1 MTPPWRVE
9 LLGSLRLRSSTQNIT
24 RFRTQQTG
32 ALVAYLAYHP
42 GPHRR
47 EVLIEVLWPDAAIA
61 TGRNNLRLALSS
73 LRRQLEPPGFASG
86 AVLLAGR
93 LQAGL
98 KPETFTTDVMQ
109 FEAAVEAA
117 RQTSNATE
125 KIDFLITAVEL
136 YRGPLLPGFY
146 ESWIL
151 AEEQRLEE
159 LFSAA
164 LLRLI
169 AELERE
175 GEPERALQFARH
187 GARVAP
193 HNEAARLELQ
203 RLDPASEQRARRTT
217 RLEDTAPRH
226 SDEPVATIVAPVH
239 SAAPVFQPIAFASQL
254 HLPFQFTRFFGRAGE
269 MAHLREMLLDAQTR
283 LVTLTGPGGSGKTR
297 LAIETARSLA
307 SPDLAITFVPLADLS
322 DAHLIPG
329 ALLDAL
335 QLHPAPR
342 KLPLEQVI
350 EALSS
355 LPVEQSSLLVLDN
368 FEHLAPAGAALLETL
383 VARVP
388 RLTLLVTSRQ
398 RLGAAGERE
407 YLLPPLPVP
416 PAAGLEAAR
425 LEVASGATATSPT
438 PAQLLEYESVQLF
451 VDRAQAVRADFQI
464 TPRNAAATAQLM
476 QRMEGIPLAIELVAA
491 RAQVLSPAQM
501 LSQVERG
508 PGFEATRRQSLPQRQ
523 RTLRATMDWSYRL
536 LPPALQSFFAQLSV
550 FRGGFTSEAAQEVC
564 EGPHALDVL
573 DALAQLRGASLL
585 LAAETAPP
593 SGETEMRFRL
603 LEPLR
608 EYAAQQLTALQQA
621 ALQQRHAHFYM
632 DLAVQLELEFTGSQ
646 AGITVARMGLEADNA
661 LAALEWARRPKRAGL
676 GLRLG
681 AALCWFWI
689 QAFDLQE
696 VRRRMDELLVL
707 YLQAENASAAP
718 DVHLRAKA
726 QASLGFI
733 AHKQGDYPAARTYL
747 EASVQTWRELGDA
760 DRLSAAL
767 NGLGSAVL
775 ALGEY
780 SAAQAISEET
790 LALCRR
796 RHDAEGTAIELT
808 KLADIARA
816 GGDFERARALAEE
829 TLPLWEKQN
838 SRWGRAWSRLVLGL
852 AALGAGDIENARAA
866 LEESVALRRQTS
878 KRALAEALGA
888 LGEAVLAGGDHE
900 QAVALVQESLRL
912 HLEVEQRRGHRQTI
926 HRSFE
931 VLAYACIAAQQMERA
946 ATLLA
951 VAAALREA
959 APQPLA
965 PADRAKHERATAAV
979 RAALSERAFAAAGAK
994 GRALT
999 LEQAVNYAL
1008 AE

>member
-1 MTPPWRVE
+1 MNPPWRVE
-9 LLGSLRLRSSTQNIT
+9 LFGSLRLRGNSQSIT

-32 ALVAYLAYHP
+32 ALLAYLAYHP
-42 GPHRR
+42 GPHTR
-47 EVLIEVLWPDAAIA
+47 EVLIEVLWPEVAIA

-98 KPETFTTDVMQ
+98 KPETFTTDVME
-109 FEAAVEAA
+109 FEAALEAVPQA
-117 RQTSNATE
+117 PNAAE
-125 KIDFLITAVEL
+125 QIGLLAAAVEL

-159 LFSAA
+159 LFSGA

-169 AELERE
+169 TELERG

-187 GARVAP
+187 GARAAP

-203 RLDPASEQRARRTT
+203 RLDLTPRRRVRRTT
-217 RLEDTAPRH
+217 RPEDTTPRH
-226 SDEPVATIVAPVH
+226 SDEPAATIAAPLY
-239 SAAPVFQPIAFASQL
+239 SAAPVFQPIASASKL

-307 SPDLAITFVPLADLS
+307 SSPLAIAFAPLADLS

-335 QLHPAPR
+335 RLHPAPI
-342 KLPLEQVI
+342 KPALEQVI
-350 EALSS
+350 EALSN
-355 LPVEQSSLLVLDN
+355 LPVEQSALLVLDN
-368 FEHLAPAGAALLETL
+368 FEHLVPAGVALLETL

-398 RLGAAGERE
+398 RLDAAGERE
-407 YLLPPLPVP
+407 YFLPPLPVP
-416 PAAGLEAAR
+416 PATGLEAAGGTTPT
-425 LEVASGATATSPT
+425 SQTPTSPT

-451 VDRAQAVRADFQI
+451 VDRAQAARADFQV
-464 TPRNAAATAQLM
+464 TPRNAAATAQLV
-476 QRMEGIPLAIELVAA
+476 RRAEGIPLAIELVAA

-501 LSQVERG
+501 LAQVERG
-508 PGFEATRRQSLPQRQ
+508 LDFEATRRQALPQRQ

-550 FRGGFTSEAAQEVC
+550 FRGGFTSEAAQQVC
-564 EGPHALDVL
+564 EGPHALD
-573 DALAQLRGASLL
+573 ALTQLRGASLL

-608 EYAAQQLTALQQA
+608 EYAAQQLTAPRQAELQR
-621 ALQQRHAHFYM
+621 RHAEFYM
-632 DLAVQLELEFTGSQ
+632 NWAVQQEKGFTGSQ
-646 AGITVARMGLEADNA
+646 AEIAVAQMSLEADNF
-661 LAALEWARRPKRAGL
+661 LAVLEWARCPEQAGW

-689 QAFDLQE
+689 QAFDLRE
-696 VRRRMDELLVL
+696 IRRRMDELLVL
-707 YLQAENASAAP
+707 DQQSENASAATG
-718 DVHLRAKA
+718 VHVRAKA
-726 QASLGFI
+726 QTSLGFI
-733 AHKQGDYPAARTYL
+733 AQKQGDYPAARLYL
-747 EASVQTWRELGDA
+747 EASAQTWRELGNA
-760 DRLSAAL
+760 DGLSAAL
-767 NGLGSAVL
+767 NGLGSVVL
-775 ALGEY
+775 ALGDY
-780 SAAQAISEET
+780 PAARTISQET
-790 LALCRR
+790 LALYQQ

-808 KLADIARA
+808 KLSDIARA
-816 GGDFERARALAEE
+816 EGDFERARLLAQEALA
-829 TLPLWEKQN
+829 LWEKQN
-838 SRWGRAWSRLVLGL
+838 SLWGRAWARLVLGL
-852 AALGAGDIENARAA
+852 AALGAGDIENARVA
-866 LEESVALRRQTS
+866 LEESVALRRQISEGT
-878 KRALAEALGA
+878 LAEALCA
-888 LGEAVLAGGDHE
+888 LGEAVLAGGDRE

-912 HLEVEQRRGHRQTI
+912 HREMARRRGHRQTV

-931 VLAYACIAAQQMERA
+931 VLAYACVAAQQMERA

-959 APQPLA
+959 ALQPLA
-965 PADRAKHERATAAV
+965 PADRAKHERAVAAI

-999 LEQAVNYAL
+999 MEQATNYAL
-1008 AE
+1008 QE